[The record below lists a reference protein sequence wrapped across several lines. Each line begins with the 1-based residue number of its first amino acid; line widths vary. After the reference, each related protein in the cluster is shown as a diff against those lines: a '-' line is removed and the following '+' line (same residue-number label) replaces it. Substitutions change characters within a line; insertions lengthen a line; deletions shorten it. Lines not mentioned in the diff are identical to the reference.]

1 MKDDV
6 AEAFGELLV
15 EARRKAGFSQERLG
29 TLTGLDRTAI
39 SKLERGINSPT
50 LKTMIHL
57 AGALGIE
64 PSELVPPLRW
74 SPSPNH
80 SAPPGELMR
89 K

>member
-1 MKDDV
+1 MKDVV

-15 EARRKAGFSQERLG
+15 EARRKAGFSQEKLG
-29 TLTGLDRTAI
+29 ALTGLDRTAI

-64 PSELVPPLRW
+64 PTELVPPVRW
-74 SPSPNH
+74 RPSPDNP
-80 SAPPGELMR
+80 APPGELVR